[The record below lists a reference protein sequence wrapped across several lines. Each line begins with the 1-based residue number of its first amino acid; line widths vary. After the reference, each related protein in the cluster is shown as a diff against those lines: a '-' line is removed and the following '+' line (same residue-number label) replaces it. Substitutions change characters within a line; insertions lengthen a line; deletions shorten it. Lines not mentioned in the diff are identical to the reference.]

1 MLTVQVVIYRTY
13 CSEGTCSIML
23 TTASGDLAGL
33 QRLERYCV
41 VVSSAFCTKVHLV
54 QIVK

>member
-1 MLTVQVVIYRTY
+1 MLTVQVVICRTY

-33 QRLERYCV
+33 QRLERYSV